1 LYRRAASWG
10 VTHTIPK
17 LNENE
22 KKKHLD
28 ALQLPLLTDIFLVV
42 PLCFAKEYVERPDT
56 RTDTWMECNPIR
68 RARDGAGRGRQ
79 RPAAADAS
87 DRHVRGLP
95 SELLLLIP
103 SFRENN
109 NRSKTRWAQS
119 VIGRRTANKIKG
131 KRERVTRCRGRPFPK
146 LIQ

>member
-1 LYRRAASWG
+1 

-56 RTDTWMECNPIR
+56 RTHGWSATQSAVHVMEQGVAGGALLR
-68 RARDGAGRGRQ
+68 RMRATAMFGCC
-79 RPAAADAS
+79 RPS
-87 DRHVRGLP
+87 
-95 SELLLLIP
+95 
-103 SFRENN
+103 
-109 NRSKTRWAQS
+109 
-119 VIGRRTANKIKG
+119 
-131 KRERVTRCRGRPFPK
+131 CCC
-146 LIQ
+146 